1 MLASVNMSTIIIN
14 ADIVSSGTIRKNAG
28 LFINNEGRIAD
39 VFDMRDFA
47 RAKYGNADSEI
58 DVQGRLLCPGLIDTH
73 IHGIGGFEPDSS
85 EPDGALKMSEALVR
99 FGVTGF
105 LPTLYAGREAKM
117 ETEATGIVRAMGH
130 ETGARILGI
139 NMEGP
144 FLSPKKSGAQD
155 PDALILP
162 DKDVF
167 ERLTEA
173 GGGHVVAMTVAPEL
187 EDIEKVAQAAK
198 DKGIVLL
205 MGHTNA
211 TYDQAL
217 HGKQLGIMHATHM
230 FNAMSKMDHKNPG
243 VAGAVLF
250 DPHMRCEVISDG
262 VHVHKDL
269 VCHIIRV
276 KDSSSVVLITD
287 SLRPTSL
294 GPGRYKINGDDVV
307 LGEKGA
313 FVLEEDESKLCGSAL
328 TLNVA
333 VRNIASW
340 TGDVAQAVRM
350 ATENPAAVYGFSDLG
365 SIAKGKLADIA
376 VFDSS
381 FNATEVFV
389 GGKIVYRK
397 N

>member
-1 MLASVNMSTIIIN
+1 MSTIIIN

-39 VFDMRDFA
+39 VFDMRDYA

-162 DKDVF
+162 DKDVL

-187 EDIEKVAQAAK
+187 EGIEILYLLS
-198 DKGIVLL
+198 DVLV
-205 MGHTNA
+205 TFRI
-211 TYDQAL
+211 QRC
-217 HGKQLGIMHATHM
+217 
-230 FNAMSKMDHKNPG
+230 
-243 VAGAVLF
+243 LF
-250 DPHMRCEVISDG
+250 RRT
-262 VHVHKDL
+262 
-269 VCHIIRV
+269 IR
-276 KDSSSVVLITD
+276 S
-287 SLRPTSL
+287 
-294 GPGRYKINGDDVV
+294 YN
-307 LGEKGA
+307 
-313 FVLEEDESKLCGSAL
+313 
-328 TLNVA
+328 N
-333 VRNIASW
+333 
-340 TGDVAQAVRM
+340 
-350 ATENPAAVYGFSDLG
+350 
-365 SIAKGKLADIA
+365 
-376 VFDSS
+376 
-381 FNATEVFV
+381 
-389 GGKIVYRK
+389 
-397 N
+397 